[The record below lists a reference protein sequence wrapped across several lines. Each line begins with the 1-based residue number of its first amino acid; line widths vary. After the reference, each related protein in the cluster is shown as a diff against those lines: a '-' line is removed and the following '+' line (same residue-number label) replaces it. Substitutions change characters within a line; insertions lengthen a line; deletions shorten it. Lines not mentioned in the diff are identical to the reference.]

1 MADQHS
7 TDYLRTGAPAPYNG
21 RRVPEEEAQS
31 SLNKIPNGQQ
41 NQKSYREKVIAIA
54 RVWNEAR
61 L

>member
-21 RRVPEEEAQS
+21 RRVPEEEPQS
-31 SLNKIPNGQQ
+31 KIPNGQQ